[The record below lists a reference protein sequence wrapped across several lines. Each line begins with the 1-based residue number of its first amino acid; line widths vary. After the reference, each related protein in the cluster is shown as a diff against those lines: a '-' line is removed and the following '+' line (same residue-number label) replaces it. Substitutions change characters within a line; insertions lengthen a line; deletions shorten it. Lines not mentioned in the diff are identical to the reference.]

1 MHFNTKKEAHV
12 TAVGAPE
19 RATQDRIISLFKN
32 ELGYTYLGR
41 WEDREG
47 NSNIEEDLLVA
58 FLAKKSHPA

>member
-1 MHFNTKKEAHV
+1 M

-19 RATQDRIISLFKN
+19 RATQDRIIALFEN

-58 FLAKKSHPA
+58 FLEKKKHTKRTCQNY